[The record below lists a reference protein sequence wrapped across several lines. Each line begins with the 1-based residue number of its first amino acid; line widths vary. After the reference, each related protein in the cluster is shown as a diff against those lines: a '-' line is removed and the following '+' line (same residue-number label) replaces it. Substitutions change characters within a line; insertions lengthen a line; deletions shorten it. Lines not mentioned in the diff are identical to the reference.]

1 MAAVAPYTYVK
12 QKLVRH
18 FPEQDFPIVRARGK
32 HAAFHYQ
39 LQLLQPDQQI
49 LKWLAICT
57 EKYARYINLPDSTGQ
72 VYFVNEGRQEVAATG
87 LPPISMAILM
97 ERKSIVDAFC
107 ASPHINM
114 ETVDRAGWIP
124 LQHAI
129 ARNDPEILRVVE
141 EATDKQQQTAGKV
154 AALAKDRF
162 PFLRKLLQRP
172 ELPTEAVVV
181 RYRDPTGSMQEMTQT
196 EFMEFTG
203 GAQFY
208 DGLVGTPD
216 SIFRNW
222 YRNSLA
228 NEPIL
233 PSMLQRFDA
242 YSKKPPKLFLAQDEG
257 AGLGVRAQQKIKAG
271 DLVAFCGSE
280 LMPPEEEN
288 SLSDPHS
295 NILTIGKRLRNWG
308 MEFNDGFPNT
318 QEFPIVKDGVE
329 FSGLVALREI
339 GPEER
344 VLHSYDF
351 SHQIKWGPRAELA
364 LPELLEAF
372 PGPTSPAKTWKVVSK
387 MDAGSKDPKVK
398 FDYQCKKAGLV
409 YLFHTPSVLLSLLLR
424 GHFDLDSVERLL
436 KDPKFLS
443 AMDIDKGIGT
453 ALQKFY
459 AKAFG
464 HVKAFHSKGQETA
477 TGHVAAKMEK
487 NVRAGVIALQWVL
500 DHKPGDVR
508 TEFDRIYDAT
518 AAFFT
523 AIESRKDIP
532 PPKILNRQELD
543 EIIARSKSATFF
555 VYEGSKERVAEIL
568 RQHEE
573 KKE

>member
-12 QKLVRH
+12 QKLARH
-18 FPEQDFPIVRARGK
+18 FPEQDFPIVRAKGK

-57 EKYARYINLPDSTGQ
+57 EKYTRYINLADSTAQ

-87 LPPISMAILM
+87 LPPLSMAILM
-97 ERKSIVDAFC
+97 GRRAIVEAFC
-107 ASPHINM
+107 ASPLINM
-114 ETVDRAGWIP
+114 EVADRAGWIP

-154 AALAKDRF
+154 AVLAKDRF

-172 ELPTEAVVV
+172 ELPAEAVVV
-181 RYRDPTGSMQEMTQT
+181 RYKDGTGSMNEMKQKK
-196 EFMEFTG
+196 FMEFSG

-222 YRNSLA
+222 YRNSLI
-228 NEPIL
+228 NDPIL

-242 YSKKPPKLFLAQDEG
+242 YCRKPPKLFLAQDEG
-257 AGLGVRAQQKIKAG
+257 AGLGVRAQEKIEAG

-295 NILTIGKRLRNWG
+295 NIVSVGKRLRNWG

-318 QEFPIVKDGVE
+318 QEFPIVNDGVE
-329 FSGLVALREI
+329 FSGLIALRQI
-339 GPEER
+339 DPGER

-351 SHQIKWGPRAELA
+351 SHQIKWGPRVELA
-364 LPELLEAF
+364 LPELMEAF
-372 PGPTSPAKTWKVVSK
+372 PGPTSPAQTWKGVSK
-387 MDAGSKDPKVK
+387 MDAGSKDSRVQ

-424 GHFDLDSVERLL
+424 VHFDLDSVERLL

-443 AMDIDKGIGT
+443 AMDLDKGRGT

-459 AKAFG
+459 AKTFVHVRAFQ
-464 HVKAFHSKGQETA
+464 SKGAAEA
-477 TGHVAAKMEK
+477 AGHIAAKMEK
-487 NVRAGVIALQWVL
+487 NLRAGVIALQWVL
-500 DHKPGDVR
+500 DHKPGDLR

-518 AAFFT
+518 AAFFA
-523 AIESRKDIP
+523 AIESKVDMPPIKIVSRK
-532 PPKILNRQELD
+532 ELE
-543 EIIARSKSATFF
+543 EIIARSKSGTFF
-555 VYEGSKERVAEIL
+555 VYTDSKDKIAEIL
-568 RQHEE
+568 RQLEE
-573 KKE
+573 LKE